1 MTKTRFILLLAI
13 ATGVNVMWAGAV
25 TFRVLID
32 LPARH
37 QLGPLVFAELSRAT
51 DLARGLVFYP
61 VAAVGSALLACAA
74 WFFAARTRAP
84 RFVRV
89 LTAAAVLAC
98 ALVLAVTAWAAP
110 IMFRIGA
117 ASDPE
122 MLTRLADRFAL
133 LTDVRAVFADL
144 GALALFCGLS
154 SIALRAAA
162 TE

>member
-1 MTKTRFILLLAI
+1 MTKKRFILLLAI
-13 ATGVNVMWAGAV
+13 ATGINVMWAGAV
-25 TFRVLID
+25 TFRVLVD

-61 VAAVGSALLACAA
+61 VAAVVSALLAFAA
-74 WFFAARTRAP
+74 WGFAVRTRAS
-84 RFVRV
+84 RFVRGQ
-89 LTAAAVLAC
+89 TAAAVLAC

-117 ASDPE
+117 GTDPE

-133 LTDVRAVFADL
+133 LTDVRALLADL
-144 GALALFCGLS
+144 GALALFCALS
-154 SIALRAAA
+154 SIALRAAT

>member
-1 MTKTRFILLLAI
+1 MKTRLVLLLAI

-37 QLGPLVFAELSRAT
+37 PLGPLAFAELSRAT
-51 DLARGLVFYP
+51 DLAWGLVFYP
-61 VAAVGSALLACAA
+61 AAAIGSALLAGGAC
-74 WFFAARTRAP
+74 FVAARTRAP
-84 RFVRV
+84 LFVRV
-89 LTAAAVLAC
+89 QTSIAAAAC

-122 MLTRLADRFAL
+122 LLTRLANRFAL
-133 LTDVRAVFADL
+133 LTDVRAGLADL
-144 GALALFCGLS
+144 GALSLFCALS
-154 SIALRAAA
+154 RIALRAATA
-162 TE
+162 E